1 MTRGWTSPGW
11 CTTPGISLATT
22 STAACASTSAG
33 CTTGTHTDDHQQ
45 DAAWKGHKPMS
56 ASEDEHKLE
65 HVLTE
70 PVSLTREVTA

>member
-1 MTRGWTSPGW
+1 
-11 CTTPGISLATT
+11 
-22 STAACASTSAG
+22 
-33 CTTGTHTDDHQQ
+33 
-45 DAAWKGHKPMS
+45 MS